1 MQKIKNK
8 IYICILKMLLL
19 DREQLWLTNKQK
31 SQIESLICKLEN
43 L

>member
-1 MQKIKNK
+1 MKIKK
-8 IYICILKMLLL
+8 LFYATVLKMIWH

-31 SQIESLICKLEN
+31 SQIESLIFKLEN